1 MIGIASPKMTTRIQS
16 GSNLKSVIKTIK
28 QAVKPEQVKEFS
40 QSLEDIKNPVERAEA
55 IYHFI
60 INNIQYRKDAPGTE
74 EIRTPARTWADRN
87 TGVDCE
93 DYTIFSAAVGANLGM
108 NVEAEI
114 VDFGN
119 GWAHIYP
126 VLNIEGLSIPF
137 DPTPYPDGSQVP
149 FGERPPMIVKTMKVK
164 LLEGIGEH
172 YAGVNPIRQIQHKQH
187 LLRNLRA
194 QGNKSPELAKE
205 YRKCQYLKTLS
216 GNEFT
221 FGKLAMTYL
230 VDDVPADL
238 SEFIPKPGVT
248 QDDITGFYHLISGD
262 LPDHEVE
269 YILSGLDEDSL
280 ELFGYSD
287 LSGIGKPKKKKEGG
301 GKVKKFFQK
310 AGEKV
315 KKVAKKAGEVVKKAV
330 KFVKKTNPIMVSMRA
345 AIRLALKINLFKI
358 TAKFKIAQIPRSEA
372 IAKGVDPNEYD
383 KLRKRYEEFLKT
395 YEKLGGK
402 PSEAEKTI
410 AEAKVKRGPKVEGLG
425 VAPAAAPLAAGAT
438 AAVPLFKK
446 ILDWLKGID
455 FKKLLDKA
463 KSIKE
468 MIPGAEDQPS
478 EVSDQEIEN
487 AFKVNSDAIS
497 KENDAIDK
505 EMMSD
510 DKDSNGKDSDGK
522 SKSTNTM
529 LYIGAAG
536 VLAAIFLLK

>member
-1 MIGIASPKMTTRIQS
+1 MIGIASPKMTTRIRS

-87 TGVDCE
+87 MGVDCE

-149 FGERPPMIVKTMKVK
+149 FGTRPPMIVKTMKVK
-164 LLEGIGEH
+164 LLEGIDGIE
-172 YAGVNPIRQIQHKQH
+172 AVNPIRQLQQKQH

-221 FGKLAMTYL
+221 FGKLAMTHL

-262 LPDHEVE
+262 LPDNEVE
-269 YILSGLDEDSL
+269 SILSGLDDDSL
-280 ELFGYSD
+280 ELLGYSD
-287 LSGIGKPKKKKEGG
+287 LSGIGKPKKSKAERKE
-301 GKVKKFFQK
+301 KRKKFFK
-310 AGEKV
+310 KVGEGI

-330 KFVKKTNPIMVSMRA
+330 KFVKKVDPIMVSMRA

-402 PSEAEKTI
+402 PSEAEKAI
-410 AEAKVKRGPKVEGLG
+410 AEAKVKRGPKVEGL
-425 VAPAAAPLAAGAT
+425 PAAAPLAAGAT

-455 FKKLLDKA
+455 FKKLLDNA

-510 DKDSNGKDSDGK
+510 DNKDSNGKDSDGK